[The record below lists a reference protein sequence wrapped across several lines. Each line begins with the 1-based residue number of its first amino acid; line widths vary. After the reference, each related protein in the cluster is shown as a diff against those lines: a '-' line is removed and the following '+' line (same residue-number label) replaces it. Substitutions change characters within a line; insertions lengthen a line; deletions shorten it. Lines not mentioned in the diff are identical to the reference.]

1 MTIKCVFESLIE
13 GALIINFSFIGFY
26 CTLTH
31 CYKSFKNSKE
41 FRLYQCVIK
50 YTFFQEALLQ
60 FLLCL
65 LKSNLRTS
73 IMLKLLLLTHVL
85 CHIHGKVTVKK
96 TEDFLF
102 ENSLIHG
109 HSLEERHGHSLEE
122 IHELEKRKA
131 PEEQEKHGHSL
142 EETLNVKKAK
152 KCDISN

>member
-1 MTIKCVFESLIE
+1 
-13 GALIINFSFIGFY
+13 
-26 CTLTH
+26 
-31 CYKSFKNSKE
+31 
-41 FRLYQCVIK
+41 
-50 YTFFQEALLQ
+50 
-60 FLLCL
+60 
-65 LKSNLRTS
+65 
-73 IMLKLLLLTHVL
+73 MLKLLLLTHVL

-142 EETLNVKKAK
+142 EETLNVMKAK